1 MYVCVYVH
9 EYAGVQGPEEGVK
22 SSRAGVTGGCKPL
35 TWVLGT
41 TGSLQEE

>member
-1 MYVCVYVH
+1 MCVYVN
-9 EYAGVQGPEEGVK
+9 EYAGVQRPEEGVK
-22 SSRAGVTGGCKPL
+22 SSRIGVKVVVSHL